1 MSDADTDEIPD
12 LRDHLLA
19 EVLPF
24 WERHGIDGDHG
35 GYVTHLGRDGAVA
48 KAVEKSL
55 VAQTRMVYSF
65 AVGAELGGPAEWLN
79 LARQGAV
86 FVLQRFRDLEE
97 DGWFWSLSP
106 SGEPRDAAKRTYG
119 HAFAIYTFAE
129 YGRIAQDARALAAA
143 EHTWSLVASRL
154 WDADHGGAIEACDRG
169 WAPTDRGHT
178 MGTHLHVVEALL
190 ALGEAT
196 GGSHYRPRVRQVC
209 DLLVGPMVEAEH
221 RCGLENFHPDWT
233 RDDAKMSGLANY
245 GHNLEAAWLLLRV
258 DRAEQTP
265 AYRET
270 ARAFLDYAVQFGLDT
285 THGGVFSHG
294 PLGQPATVREKIW
307 WVQTEALVAFL
318 LGYLVFEDRRYW
330 EAFQNVA
337 GFCFRCLH
345 DREYGEWY
353 HSTEEDGT
361 PRDTA
366 KGSSWKSAY
375 HVAQA
380 LAYGH
385 QYLGEIS
392 GRR

>member
-1 MSDADTDEIPD
+1 
-12 LRDHLLA
+12 
-19 EVLPF
+19 
-24 WERHGIDGDHG
+24 
-35 GYVTHLGRDGAVA
+35 
-48 KAVEKSL
+48 
-55 VAQTRMVYSF
+55 
-65 AVGAELGGPAEWLN
+65 
-79 LARQGAV
+79 
-86 FVLQRFRDLEE
+86 
-97 DGWFWSLSP
+97 
-106 SGEPRDAAKRTYG
+106 
-119 HAFAIYTFAE
+119 
-129 YGRIAQDARALAAA
+129 
-143 EHTWSLVASRL
+143 
-154 WDADHGGAIEACDRG
+154 
-169 WAPTDRGHT
+169 
-178 MGTHLHVVEALL
+178 
-190 ALGEAT
+190 
-196 GGSHYRPRVRQVC
+196 
-209 DLLVGPMVEAEH
+209 
-221 RCGLENFHPDWT
+221 
-233 RDDAKMSGLANY
+233 
-245 GHNLEAAWLLLRV
+245 
-258 DRAEQTP
+258 
-265 AYRET
+265 
-270 ARAFLDYAVQFGLDT
+270 
-285 THGGVFSHG
+285 VFSHG